1 MLPVVL
7 CSLAKIVSAIPS
19 PAAGFLGDLKGL
31 KWYYFCVIA
40 RGHIVVHLFF
50 FSNPLMEVSTV
61 NYKELE

>member
-7 CSLAKIVSAIPS
+7 CSLAKIMSAIPS

-31 KWYYFCVIA
+31 KWYYCVIA
-40 RGHIVVHLFF
+40 RGHILVHLF
-50 FSNPLMEVSTV
+50 FSNPLMKVSTV